1 MFPTSYFLHSY
12 QPLATCHLPLT
23 TYHLPLTTYNS
34 RLSTYH
40 LPLTIYHL
48 PLTTS
53 TCHLP
58 SFKPQLPLSN
68 HVYLPTCI
76 PSHPSSASPLE
87 RITPRAPRPSR
98 FRLATCRSSSR
109 LSRRRP
115 PTSAQRLKSDIKRL
129 LFPKKS
135 LMPLEHDQH
144 QARDLHHRRG
154 LDLLGN
160 RSATN
165 DFNTRWAVSG
175 WWRRPTRRASL
186 SLSAAS
192 CLP

>member
-1 MFPTSYFLHSY
+1 MLVDRITRRAH
-12 QPLATCHLPLT
+12 H
-23 TYHLPLTTYNS
+23 
-34 RLSTYH
+34 
-40 LPLTIYHL
+40 
-48 PLTTS
+48 
-53 TCHLP
+53 
-58 SFKPQLPLSN
+58 
-68 HVYLPTCI
+68 

-98 FRLATCRSSSR
+98 FRRATCRSSSR

-154 LDLLGN
+154 RHGAEVVHEIVPDEERFHEVVVVGHRQLGPSSASPLKRWTHAGDQDDMLVAASLN
-160 RSATN
+160 TPFRSGRAAQFILT
-165 DFNTRWAVSG
+165 FEALISLAIG
-175 WWRRPTRRASL
+175 RRPTTSTRGGPFL
-186 SLSAAS
+186 DGGAAPRGG
-192 CLP
+192 LL